1 MNEAHQTLRDAVAAG
16 SIAGVVAAATDARGT
31 IDEFAAG
38 RRSLP
43 DGAAMGTDTV
53 FRIASMTKA
62 ITATAAMQLVEQ
74 GLLSLDAPAGDTV
87 PALGAVEVLDGFDA
101 DGTPRLRPPRS
112 PVTLRQLL
120 THTAGFGYETWNPAL
135 GAYAKARNVPPARTG
150 KLAALAMPLAFDPG
164 TAWQYGINIDW
175 AGRMVE
181 AASGL
186 DLETY
191 FRRHVCGPLG
201 MDDTS
206 FLVSPSMEPRLATIY
221 ARDGAVLTP
230 VAATVNAPREFF
242 NGGGGLYSTPR
253 DYLRFLR
260 MMLGGGSLDGV
271 RVLRAETVALMGQ
284 NHIGALEVQPMVSAM
299 PALSNTFE
307 AFPGMVKKWGL
318 SFLINTADN
327 PGGRKAG
334 SLAWA
339 GLNNTYFW
347 IDPASGL
354 AGLVMAQVLPFGDA
368 TVLGLLDAYE
378 KGVYRG
384 RD

>member
-1 MNEAHQTLRDAVAAG
+1 MNEAHQTLREAVAAG
-16 SIAGVVAAATDARGT
+16 SIAGVVAAATDARGS

-43 DGAAMGTDTV
+43 DGAAMGMDTV

-87 PALGAVEVLDGFDA
+87 PALGAIQVLDGFDA
-101 DGTPRLRPPRS
+101 DGTPRLRPPRA

-206 FLVSPSMEPRLATIY
+206 FLVSPSMEARLATVY
-221 ARDGAVLTP
+221 ARDG
-230 VAATVNAPREFF
+230 APREFF

>member
-1 MNEAHQTLRDAVAAG
+1 MNQAHETLRDAVAAG
-16 SIAGVVAAATDARGT
+16 TIPGVIAAATTATET
-31 IDEFAAG
+31 IDQVAYG
-38 RRSLP
+38 RRALP
-43 DGAAMGTDTV
+43 NGAPIGMDSV

-74 GLLSLDAPAGDTV
+74 GKLSLDAPASETV
-87 PALGAVEVLDGFDA
+87 PALGAVQVLAGFDA
-101 DGTPRLRPPRS
+101 DGAPRLRPPAS

-120 THTAGFGYETWNPAL
+120 THTAGFGYDTWNPDLA
-135 GAYAKARNVPPARTG
+135 AYAKAKQIPPARTG

-164 TAWQYGINIDW
+164 TQWQYGINIDW

-191 FRRHVCGPLG
+191 FRRHVLDPLG
-201 MDDTS
+201 MVDTS
-206 FLVSPSMEPRLATIY
+206 FLVSPAMEPRLATVH
-221 ARDGAVLTP
+221 ARDGAALTP
-230 VAATVNAPREFF
+230 IAAIINAPREFF
-242 NGGGGLYSTPR
+242 NGGGGLYATPR

-260 MMLGGGSLDGV
+260 MFLGAGALDGV
-271 RVLRAETVALMGQ
+271 RVLRPETVALMGQ
-284 NHIGALEVQPMVSAM
+284 NHIGALEVQPMRSVM
-299 PALSNTFE
+299 PAFSNTFE

-327 PGGRKAG
+327 PGGRRAG

-347 IDPASGL
+347 IDPASGI
-354 AGLVMAQVLPFGDA
+354 AGLVMTQVLPFGDE
-368 TVLGLLDAYE
+368 TVLRLLDAYE
-378 KGVYRG
+378 KGVYRAAG
-384 RD
+384 